1 MSPYAITLVSFCFSL
16 LAVYVT
22 ADSDATGQSPFWQD
36 GVLCR
41 GANNQIRSC
50 TKADHTVA
58 YDKFKDSLAGS
69 SRWLVLTSTSSEATG
84 PAAPRFVVLS
94 RLLQPKEA
102 NVQFAQA
109 FCVSI
114 GGQLAYW
121 TSPKEYVVLSS
132 LVRALAAEHRSPIY
146 AYVGVVQLPG
156 SQRPQDGW
164 IWLHKP
170 WKISKAFPWAANE
183 PNDHNEGKFQG
194 HTEDCAVLATYHKA
208 SEKNI
213 TDDFPCNYATP
224 AGKFMFSGHNPH
236 LTVACRLG
244 PVQNL

>member
-1 MSPYAITLVSFCFSL
+1 MLVSVFVSL
-16 LAVYVT
+16 LAVSVT
-22 ADSDATGQSPFWQD
+22 ADSEATGQSPFWQD

-41 GANNQIRSC
+41 GSNNRIRSC
-50 TKADHTVA
+50 TKIDNTAV
-58 YDKFKDSLAGS
+58 YNRFKDSLAGS
-69 SRWLVLTSTSSEATG
+69 NSWPVLTSTSSSDASR
-84 PAAPRFVVLS
+84 PAAQRFVVLS
-94 RLLQPKEA
+94 RFLQPKEA

-109 FCVSI
+109 FCFSI

-121 TSPKEYVVLSS
+121 TSPKEYAVLSS
-132 LVRALAAEHRSPIY
+132 LVRAFAAKQRSPAVAY
-146 AYVGVVQLPG
+146 AYVGAVQLPG
-156 SQRPQDGW
+156 SKRAQDGW
-164 IWLHKP
+164 LWLHKP
-170 WKISKAFPWAANE
+170 SQVSDAFPWAAGE